1 MPPVLTNEDKK
12 KALSLAKRLETCLIV
27 LGCKIDCSCFHD
39 NICEKY
45 ITQRLGWLCLL
56 KANFHLFIDLILIKA
71 FQLTCPQNRHPVLRL
86 YFD

>member
-12 KALSLAKRLETCLIV
+12 KALSLAKRFETCLIV

-56 KANFHLFIDLILIKA
+56 KANFHLFIDLIQSLPNYLPAKSTPSLA
-71 FQLTCPQNRHPVLRL
+71 SLL
-86 YFD
+86 